1 MKDVGDALNMYL
13 QESKDVPYL
22 MVDFGIDKAEVDI
35 KSFCDD
41 VFRCYSPWVDAF
53 LLSHFHSDHYNG
65 FEIYAE
71 AIDFNNAIYVP
82 RFPEYLKEFASEF
95 RKMILADLLL
105 REENL
110 FVRVLLQ
117 ILRRSSCRA
126 SVYLL
131 SKGDVF
137 YHNKYKYEVLWPPK
151 TYTDDC
157 RIITETTQRAIR
169 LFNDLKEKDK
179 SFKEIYDALDSCN
192 LINDEE
198 ANLFFFNDESIDV
211 LENLW
216 EKYSKVEV
224 KKIVART
231 KYKEFNKALQDA
243 ANRLSIAFRQED
255 NVLFLGDLEAHELQ
269 CVAKELKKREQLHY
283 DCVIAAHHGTH
294 WNRSMRDLNCDN
306 CLASVGKTLASKV
319 DTHYK
324 TISSRLFLTHQVNDI
339 VLQKNQYL
347 IL

>member
-22 MVDFGIDKAEVDI
+22 MVDFGIDKEEVDV
-35 KSFCDD
+35 KTFDNN
-41 VFRCYSPWVDAF
+41 VFRCYSHSADAF

-65 FEIYAE
+65 FVEFPSSSNFHDIYL
-71 AIDFNNAIYVP
+71 P
-82 RFPEYLKEFASEF
+82 RFPEQMPNSILLKRIFFTKWLIQGNNLWVE
-95 RKMILADLLL
+95 IL
-105 REENL
+105 NL
-110 FVRVLLQ
+110 IVNKKNVPMKK
-117 ILRRSSCRA
+117 IH
-126 SVYLL
+126 LL

-137 YHNKYKYEVLWPPK
+137 LRNGHNYEVLWPPRK
-151 TYTDDC
+151 FDDGEK
-157 RIITETTQRAIR
+157 ILTTRTKRVID
-169 LFNDLKEKDK
+169 LFNEIIKEDNLFSDIYNSLGKCDLDIIETNDRIAFDKQSKEILKE
-179 SFKEIYDALDSCN
+179 
-192 LINDEE
+192 LIRSYR
-198 ANLFFFNDESIDV
+198 FQQP
-211 LENLW
+211 
-216 EKYSKVEV
+216 SK
-224 KKIVART
+224 KT
-231 KYKEFNKALQDA
+231 NKYKKFNEALQDA

-306 CLASVGKTLASKV
+306 CLASVGKNLVSKV

-324 TISSRLFLTHQVNDI
+324 TITSKLFLTHQINDI